1 MCARCNVCRL
11 KAVISA
17 DRLMALAAR
26 TVAWL
31 VVVACCV
38 DIWLSPISGDG
49 AIFLGG
55 GRALLNGLQLYR
67 DAFETK
73 PPGIFL
79 LSAASHLLGGHDAA
93 RIFSILAVL
102 TVVGTSVI
110 CDRTNG
116 ILIGAILAFYVT
128 TRAGDYYPEA
138 FGAAALC
145 IYVAILYHPSPESW
159 RKTFASTLAI
169 ATALLFKE
177 PFLLSALAIGVYML
191 RSWRSFVRQYL
202 VPQVLALMIFG
213 LVLLLMGSFADYLH
227 IYLPFMLNVRV
238 GQSGAS
244 DWFTAN
250 DFIVAL
256 VWLPF
261 VLLAGSQEESW
272 RGRAHLAA
280 ALCLAIAAA
289 SIGEYSGKHSV
300 AAVPVILPI
309 LVCAAAREHFAA
321 LALAALIYLSSWIGW
336 PFHDRIGEVTIE
348 ADRVTARKL
357 DEVLTACELDEYF
370 YIGGNT
376 HLHGFTEH
384 SQAGPL
390 LFLNMYML
398 QHPYL
403 VEESLKRLQESL
415 LIVFERKQD
424 AMPIEK
430 EYYDVTQDYVTR
442 NFTLTPWDCAGES
455 INTERYVLFFR
466 KT

>member
-1 MCARCNVCRL
+1 
-11 KAVISA
+11 
-17 DRLMALAAR
+17 MALAAR

-31 VVVACCV
+31 VVVACCL

-49 AIFLGG
+49 AIFLGV

-102 TVVGTSVI
+102 TVVGTSVF
-110 CDRTNG
+110 CDRANG

-138 FGAAALC
+138 FGTAALC
-145 IYVAILYHPSPESW
+145 IYVAVLCHPGPESW
-159 RKTFASTLAI
+159 RKTLASTLAI
-169 ATALLFKE
+169 AIALLFKE

-191 RSWRSFVRQYL
+191 RSGKAFIRQYL
-202 VPQVLALMIFG
+202 VPQVLALIVFG
-213 LVLLLMGSFADYLH
+213 LVLLLTGSFADYLDV
-227 IYLPFMLNVRV
+227 YLPFMFSVRV
-238 GQSGAS
+238 GQSAAAI
-244 DWFTAN
+244 WFTAN

-261 VLLAGSQEESW
+261 VLLAGSQEENW
-272 RGRAHLAA
+272 RGRARLAA

-300 AAVPVILPI
+300 AAVPIILPI
-309 LVCAAAREHFAA
+309 FICAAAREYFAS
-321 LALAALIYLSSWIGW
+321 LALAALIYLPIWTGW
-336 PFHDRIGEVTIE
+336 PLHDRSVAVTIE

-357 DEVLTACELDEYF
+357 DEVLTACDIDRYF

-384 SQAGPL
+384 SQAGQL

-403 VEESLKRLQESL
+403 VDESLKRLRESS
-415 LIVFERKQD
+415 LILFERKQD

-430 EYYDVTQDYVTR
+430 QYYDETQEYVAE
-442 NFTLTPWDCAGES
+442 NFTLTPWECAGGTIS
-455 INTERYVLFFR
+455 TERYVLFFR